1 MARRLEIIGE
11 AARRTSVDFR
21 AAHPDLPWQSMI
33 QMRNVMI
40 HQYDDV
46 DPTIVWDT
54 VREDLP
60 PLIAQLEKV
69 LGLDN
74 A

>member
-1 MARRLEIIGE
+1 MVVMDAKEARRAKDDGNGQWRRIIGE

-40 HQYDDV
+40 HQYDGV

-54 VREDLP
+54 V
-60 PLIAQLEKV
+60 
-69 LGLDN
+69 
-74 A
+74 